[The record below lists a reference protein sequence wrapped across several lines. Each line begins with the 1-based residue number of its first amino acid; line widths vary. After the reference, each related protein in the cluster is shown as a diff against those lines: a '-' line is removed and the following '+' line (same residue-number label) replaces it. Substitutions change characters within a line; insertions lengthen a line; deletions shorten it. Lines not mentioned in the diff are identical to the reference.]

1 MLNRVGRKITFVPKM
16 ETYLN
21 KTHKLPV
28 IAIDGYSSC
37 GKSTLAKAVANR
49 LGLNYVDSGA
59 MYRAVAFYFLE
70 NNIPIP
76 DVNNYDS
83 KLLTEQLAN
92 ININFVLDISTL
104 KSEVHLNSK
113 NIENEIRSMKVSDA
127 VSSISSLKEVR
138 HQMIALQKKM
148 GEAGGI
154 VMDGRDIGT
163 AVFPKAD
170 LKIFMT
176 ADPKVRAQRRMD
188 ELKSKNISV
197 TFDEVMKN
205 LSQRDLMDTTRKE
218 NPLVKADDAIVL
230 DNTFLTREEQMELVL
245 QKIDCINT

>member
-1 MLNRVGRKITFVPKM
+1 MKM
-16 ETYLN
+16 HQENTQ
-21 KTHKLPV
+21 KLPV

-76 DVNNYDS
+76 DVNHYDS

-92 ININFVLDISTL
+92 IHINFVLDISTL
-104 KSEVHLNSK
+104 KSEVHLNNR

-127 VSSISSLKEVR
+127 VSKISSLKEVR

-148 GEAGGI
+148 GESGGL

-163 AVFPKAD
+163 AVFPDAD

-188 ELKSKNISV
+188 ELKSKNVVV

-205 LSQRDLMDTTRKE
+205 LTQRDLMDTTRKE

>member
-1 MLNRVGRKITFVPKM
+1 M

-218 NPLVKADDAIVL
+218 NPLVIAVDAIVL

>member
-1 MLNRVGRKITFVPKM
+1 MHQENTQ
-16 ETYLN
+16 
-21 KTHKLPV
+21 KLPV

-76 DVNNYDS
+76 DVNHYDS

-92 ININFVLDISTL
+92 IHINFVLDISTL
-104 KSEVHLNSK
+104 KSEVHLNNR

-127 VSSISSLKEVR
+127 VSKISSLKEVR

-148 GEAGGI
+148 GESGGL

-163 AVFPKAD
+163 AVFPDAD

-188 ELKSKNISV
+188 ELKSKNVVV

-205 LSQRDLMDTTRKE
+205 LTQRDLMDTTRKE

>member
-1 MLNRVGRKITFVPKM
+1 MHQENTQ
-16 ETYLN
+16 
-21 KTHKLPV
+21 KLPV

-76 DVNNYDS
+76 DVNHYDS

-92 ININFVLDISTL
+92 IHINFVLDISTL
-104 KSEVHLNSK
+104 KSEVHLNNR
-113 NIENEIRSMKVSDA
+113 NIENEIRSMKVSEA
-127 VSSISSLKEVR
+127 VSKISSLKEVR

-148 GEAGGI
+148 GESGGL

-163 AVFPKAD
+163 AVFPDAD

-188 ELKSKNISV
+188 ELKSKNVVV

-205 LSQRDLMDTTRKE
+205 LTQRDLMDTTRKE

>member
-1 MLNRVGRKITFVPKM
+1 MKM
-16 ETYLN
+16 HQENTQ
-21 KTHKLPV
+21 KLPV

-76 DVNNYDS
+76 DVNHYDS

-92 ININFVLDISTL
+92 IHINFVLDISTL
-104 KSEVHLNSK
+104 KSEVHLNNR
-113 NIENEIRSMKVSDA
+113 NIENEIRSMKVSET
-127 VSSISSLKEVR
+127 VSKISSLKEVR

-148 GEAGGI
+148 GESGGL

-163 AVFPKAD
+163 AVFPDAD

-188 ELKSKNISV
+188 ELKSKNVVV

-205 LSQRDLMDTTRKE
+205 LTQRDLMDTTRKE

>member
-1 MLNRVGRKITFVPKM
+1 MKM
-16 ETYLN
+16 HQENTQ
-21 KTHKLPV
+21 KLPV

-49 LGLNYVDSGA
+49 LGLRYVDSGA

-70 NNIPIP
+70 NNIPVP
-76 DVNNYDS
+76 DVKDYDS

-92 ININFVLDISTL
+92 IHINFVLDISTL
-104 KSEVHLNSK
+104 KSEVHLNNK
-113 NIENEIRSMKVSDA
+113 NIENEIRSMKVSEA
-127 VSSISSLKEVR
+127 VSKVSSLKEVR

-148 GEAGGI
+148 GESGGL

-163 AVFPKAD
+163 AVFPNAD

-188 ELKSKNISV
+188 ELKSKNVAV

-205 LSQRDLMDTTRKE
+205 LTERDLMDTTRKE
-218 NPLVKADDAIVL
+218 NPLVKANDAIVL

-245 QKIDCINT
+245 QKIDCLNT

>member
-1 MLNRVGRKITFVPKM
+1 MKM
-16 ETYLN
+16 HQEN
-21 KTHKLPV
+21 NQKPPV

-49 LGLNYVDSGA
+49 LGIKYVDSGA

-70 NNIPIP
+70 NNIPVP
-76 DVNNYDS
+76 DVNQYDS
-83 KLLTEQLAN
+83 KLLTQQLAN
-92 ININFVLDISTL
+92 IHINFVLDISTL
-104 KSEVHLNSK
+104 KSEVHLN
-113 NIENEIRSMKVSDA
+113 NRNVENEIRSMKVSEA
-127 VSSISSLKEVR
+127 VSKISSLKEVR

-148 GEAGGI
+148 GESGGV

-163 AVFPKAD
+163 AVFPNAD

-188 ELKSKNISV
+188 ELKSKNVAV

-205 LSQRDLMDTTRKE
+205 LTERDLMDTTRKE
-218 NPLVKADDAIVL
+218 NPLVKANDAIIL

>member
-1 MLNRVGRKITFVPKM
+1 MHQENNQKP
-16 ETYLN
+16 
-21 KTHKLPV
+21 PV

-49 LGLNYVDSGA
+49 LGIKYVDSGA

-70 NNIPIP
+70 NNIPVP
-76 DVNNYDS
+76 DVNQYDS
-83 KLLTEQLAN
+83 KLLTQQLAN
-92 ININFVLDISTL
+92 IHINFVLDISTL
-104 KSEVHLNSK
+104 KSEVHLN
-113 NIENEIRSMKVSDA
+113 NRNVENEIRSMKVSEA
-127 VSSISSLKEVR
+127 VSKISSLKEVR

-148 GEAGGI
+148 GESGGV

-163 AVFPKAD
+163 AVFPNAD

-188 ELKSKNISV
+188 ELKSKNVAV

-205 LSQRDLMDTTRKE
+205 LTERDLMDTTRKE
-218 NPLVKADDAIVL
+218 NPLVKANDAIIL

>member
-1 MLNRVGRKITFVPKM
+1 MKM
-16 ETYLN
+16 HQENTQ
-21 KTHKLPV
+21 KLPV

-76 DVNNYDS
+76 DVNHYDS

-92 ININFVLDISTL
+92 IHINFVLDISTL
-104 KSEVHLNSK
+104 KSEVHLNNR
-113 NIENEIRSMKVSDA
+113 NIENEIRSMKVSEA
-127 VSSISSLKEVR
+127 VSKISSLKEVR

-148 GEAGGI
+148 GESGGL

-163 AVFPKAD
+163 AVFPDAD

-188 ELKSKNISV
+188 ELKSKNVVV

-205 LSQRDLMDTTRKE
+205 LTQRDLMDTTRKE